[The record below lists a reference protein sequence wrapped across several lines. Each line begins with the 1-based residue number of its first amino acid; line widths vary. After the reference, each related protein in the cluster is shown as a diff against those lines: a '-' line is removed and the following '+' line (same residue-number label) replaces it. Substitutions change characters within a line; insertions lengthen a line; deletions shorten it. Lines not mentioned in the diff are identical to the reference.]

1 VTEPLFALDVGTRKV
16 CGLLVEPGEN
26 GHRVLHYAVREHPGR
41 AMLDGQVHVI
51 APAARVLAQVKEELE
66 RKSGLALDQ
75 AHVAVA
81 GRNLAT
87 SRATV
92 KFRTGHGD
100 PLQRQELAAMEL
112 QAVRE
117 ARLSLDDPRASAG
130 AYCVGYHVQATRL
143 DNETLLSLEG
153 HRGAEVE
160 LDVIATFLPKRAL
173 DALQAA
179 LRAAGL
185 SPASLTLEPIAAV
198 NLAVPEELRRLN
210 LAFVDVGAGT
220 SDIALTRAGRV
231 DAFAMVPVAGD
242 EATERLA
249 DAFVL
254 DFMQAEALK
263 RGLTGEEDVVVTD
276 LFGSRRSIS
285 GIDALRELGPAQR
298 HWATE
303 VAAAIKD
310 LGHGQAPQAVLLA
323 GGGSLLPGCEHW
335 LADALGLPPGR
346 VGRRPA
352 KLQQHFVSL
361 PPDLESAWAVTPLG
375 IAASALDKRGLPFAH
390 FQVNGQWVQVLNLG
404 QGFSA
409 FDALLA
415 SGKDRVQ
422 FFGKPGLAV
431 TYRINGA
438 ERVAK
443 GDLGRSCRL
452 FVNGSEAPLEAE
464 LKDGDSLTFM
474 DAQPGP
480 DGHLSLADALAM
492 EGLDSGGCTFNGA
505 AQPLP
510 LEVSLDGQLVRDLG
524 LPLPDRA
531 RIEARPQA
539 TLRRLLE
546 DAGVDLGGLIQ
557 RDVAVTLDGE
567 PRLLSQRNYRLRLN
581 QAEASLDAP
590 VLPGDDVVFELGN
603 GFQERVRDLLALAQV
618 PAMDLPKPDEGAWK
632 VLLNG
637 EWASLDLAEH
647 VFMNG
652 REVGV
657 EEFLIDGADVRRER
671 AEPCRSVGEA
681 LKRLGLAAWA
691 QSPRLQLRLN
701 GYDARLDSPLGD
713 GDAVDLSLLQGS
725 PHA

>member
-1 VTEPLFALDVGTRKV
+1 MDPLFALDVGTRKV
-16 CGLLVEPGEN
+16 CGLLVEPGP
-26 GHRVLHYAVREHPGR
+26 GGYRVLHYAVREHPGR

-66 RKSGLALDQ
+66 RKGGRPLDQ

-87 SRATV
+87 SRATL

-231 DAFAMVPVAGD
+231 ESFAMVPVAGD

-263 RGLTGEEDVVVTD
+263 RGLTSEEDVVVTD
-276 LFGSRRSIS
+276 LFGSRRGIS

-298 HWATE
+298 HWAAE

-310 LGHGQAPQAVLLA
+310 LGKGQAPQAVLLA

-352 KLQQHFVSL
+352 KLQQQFLSL

-415 SGKDRVQ
+415 
-422 FFGKPGLAV
+422 
-431 TYRINGA
+431 
-438 ERVAK
+438 
-443 GDLGRSCRL
+443 
-452 FVNGSEAPLEAE
+452 
-464 LKDGDSLTFM
+464 
-474 DAQPGP
+474 
-480 DGHLSLADALAM
+480 
-492 EGLDSGGCTFNGA
+492 
-505 AQPLP
+505 
-510 LEVSLDGQLVRDLG
+510 
-524 LPLPDRA
+524 
-531 RIEARPQA
+531 
-539 TLRRLLE
+539 
-546 DAGVDLGGLIQ
+546 
-557 RDVAVTLDGE
+557 
-567 PRLLSQRNYRLRLN
+567 
-581 QAEASLDAP
+581 
-590 VLPGDDVVFELGN
+590 
-603 GFQERVRDLLALAQV
+603 
-618 PAMDLPKPDEGAWK
+618 
-632 VLLNG
+632 
-637 EWASLDLAEH
+637 
-647 VFMNG
+647 
-652 REVGV
+652 
-657 EEFLIDGADVRRER
+657 
-671 AEPCRSVGEA
+671 
-681 LKRLGLAAWA
+681 
-691 QSPRLQLRLN
+691 
-701 GYDARLDSPLGD
+701 
-713 GDAVDLSLLQGS
+713 
-725 PHA
+725 